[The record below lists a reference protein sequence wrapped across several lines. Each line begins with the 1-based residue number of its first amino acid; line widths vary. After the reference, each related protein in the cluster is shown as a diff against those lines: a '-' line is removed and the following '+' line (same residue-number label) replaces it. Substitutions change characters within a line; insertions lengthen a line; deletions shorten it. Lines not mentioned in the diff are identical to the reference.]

1 MSVDWSR
8 ILSKAE
14 RVMETPNV
22 KKKVN
27 EMVDNIMLGR
37 VDVFGKDA
45 PKTPEDAA
53 FKLIEVLHKT
63 IKSCIGDDYANG
75 KLSELA
81 YDALYELDCGKPYRI
96 GDKYYITVYFNSDLH
111 RDSIVPEKYDGID
124 NIAALLNNGY
134 SANDVVFG
142 IWEKHNGESAHI
154 MSLMF
159 RDGANFMQQ
168 SIADFMGN
176 YASEYNVTK
185 IELSD
190 EYGVRTD

>member
-14 RVMETPNV
+14 KLMETPQV
-22 KKKVN
+22 KKKVD
-27 EMVDNIMLGR
+27 EIVDDIMLGKTELY
-37 VDVFGKDA
+37 GNNTL
-45 PKTPEDAA
+45 KTPEDAA

-63 IKSCIGDDYANG
+63 IKDCIGKDYANG
-75 KLSELA
+75 KISELA
-81 YDALYELDCGKPYRI
+81 YDALYELDCGTPYKV
-96 GDKYYITVYFNSDLH
+96 GDKYYIDVYFSEDLH

-168 SIADFMGN
+168 SIVDFMGN